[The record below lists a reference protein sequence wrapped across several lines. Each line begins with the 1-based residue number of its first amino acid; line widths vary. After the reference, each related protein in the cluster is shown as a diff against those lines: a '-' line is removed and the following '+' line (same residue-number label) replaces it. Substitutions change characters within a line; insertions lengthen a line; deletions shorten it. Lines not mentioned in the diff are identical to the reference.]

1 LSNETTESI
10 VTKTDIADPI
20 IDTFAA
26 LDPTSIA
33 LLFDVDGTLID
44 IGRTP
49 NDVVVPATLR
59 NSLKRLREATG
70 GALALVSGRPI
81 ADLDRLFAPMRLSAI
96 GGHGAEMRIGD
107 STPMR
112 IATPLPA
119 PLRRRLKEDAVS
131 GTLIED
137 KDYSLALHYRAV
149 PEAAAEVERSA
160 RAAIAAFPG
169 EALDMLRGK
178 QMIEVKRRGINK
190 GDGVRVLMEQAPFR
204 GRRPVF
210 VGDDVTDDAV
220 FEALPD
226 LDGIGFSVG
235 RSFAGL
241 AAIFESPA
249 DVRRAVALLADRA
262 DAIAR

>member
-1 LSNETTESI
+1 L
-10 VTKTDIADPI
+10 
-20 IDTFAA
+20 
-26 LDPTSIA
+26 
-33 LLFDVDGTLID
+33 
-44 IGRTP
+44 
-49 NDVVVPATLR
+49 
-59 NSLKRLREATG
+59 
-70 GALALVSGRPI
+70 
-81 ADLDRLFAPMRLSAI
+81 
-96 GGHGAEMRIGD
+96 
-107 STPMR
+107 
-112 IATPLPA
+112 
-119 PLRRRLKEDAVS
+119 
-131 GTLIED
+131 
-137 KDYSLALHYRAV
+137 
-149 PEAAAEVERSA
+149 
-160 RAAIAAFPG
+160 
-169 EALDMLRGK
+169 LRGK

-262 DAIAR
+262 DAIGR